1 MNMCVRVE
9 TKWVRIR
16 ELTRAFRVSVK
27 KAIQK
32 ARGSNFKYV
41 SNITI
46 IELLF
51 SVSELGSALALG
63 VLKRFFAVYR

>member
-1 MNMCVRVE
+1 MCVRVE

-51 SVSELGSALALG
+51 SELGFALALG

>member
-1 MNMCVRVE
+1 MRVE
-9 TKWVRIR
+9 IKWVRIR
-16 ELTRAFRVSVK
+16 ELTRAIRVSVK

-51 SVSELGSALALG
+51 SVSELGFALALG
-63 VLKRFFAVYR
+63 VVF